1 MIRWEDISLLGKMAT
16 VLFVLG
22 KMQFIPSVIAL
33 FAFRDW
39 APLFLSLYGGFIGGA
54 AFFCLI
60 DMMFLKKK
68 MKNLKKPPSRRQV
81 QIWVEHYA
89 KQEQEA

>member
-54 AFFCLI
+54 ALLCLI
-60 DMMFLKKK
+60 DVIFIKKK
-68 MKNLKKPPSRRQV
+68 MKRGEEIPSRKKV
-81 QIWVEHYA
+81 EMWVEHYS
-89 KQEQEA
+89 KQRQV